1 MSWKQ
6 FFKDTAFYYTVYN
19 VHKINQGV
27 QDLNDSVKEFAD
39 QSHRDIQNLTQVIQD
54 NLSAIT
60 LELTLHTKLFRQILE
75 VLKNKIKAEAEELKQ
90 FGLYA
95 LKNGW
100 IEDAEKDFLESIKI
114 NRYDYQVYYL
124 LSKVA
129 SQKQNFDEQ
138 GEYLKKAYE
147 YAGEDA
153 AFKEYVLLD
162 IAVLYLQMGEIEIVK
177 SIIDNIK
184 LRGEQTFVTCMMRII
199 LDIKIKNINDETFI
213 NIEKAIDLYE
223 SEEPVRIIQAI
234 KALST
239 LLSTEEQVKVEN
251 ILNKKKLTICKKFGL
266 NTLTRVENLNK
277 LLTYILKND
286 NFIKGIVPAIVI
298 QKVFPYYHKL
308 TEIIFKLDLTKN
320 KLQDI
325 TINDYEKLSI
335 MPLYLEQIE
344 NRIINHYRNLL
355 AQKQEDNFLAKP
367 FDQTLPPELNF
378 NLGSND
384 KILVQVKLDTGEFLT
399 LSYFKFLII
408 QDKNSVLTYD
418 LLEDF
423 TNIEN
428 DILEKKEFSIDT
440 NQLEKVID
448 NFLNKERDRN
458 IGTSEKIK
466 FFLRDTQTG
475 KILTINDCSQYST
488 QFGSRQGFANLFN
501 LLMARTLYNIKYLLM
516 LKMFNISSIQL
527 ENILNFYLDI
537 KIEDDNVEF
546 IDDNVE
552 FLN

>member
-6 FFKDTAFYYTVYN
+6 FFKDTAFYNTVYN

-27 QDLNDSVKEFAD
+27 QDLNDSVKEFSD

-75 VLKNKIKAEAEELKQ
+75 VLKNKKKAEAEELKQ
-90 FGLYA
+90 FGLHA

-100 IEDAEKDFLESIKI
+100 FEDAEKDFLESIKI

-124 LSKVA
+124 LSKVT

-162 IAVLYLQMGEIEIVK
+162 IAVLYLQLGEIETVK
-177 SIIDNIK
+177 SIIENIK

-199 LDIKIKNINDETFI
+199 LDIKINHVTDETFI
-213 NIEKAIDLYE
+213 NIENAIDLYE
-223 SEEPVRIIQAI
+223 SEEPARIIQAI

-239 LLSTEEQVKVEN
+239 LLPIDEQSKVEN

-277 LLTYILKND
+277 LLTYILSND
-286 NFIKGIVPAIVI
+286 NFIKGVVPTTII
-298 QKVFPYYHKL
+298 QKVFPYYYKL
-308 TEIIFKLDLTKN
+308 TEVLSKLDLTKA
-320 KLQDI
+320 KLHDI
-325 TINDYEKLSI
+325 TINNYEKLSI
-335 MPLYLEQIE
+335 MPPYLEQIE
-344 NRIINHYRNLL
+344 DRIISDYRNLL
-355 AQKQEDNFLAKP
+355 AQKQEGNFLANP
-367 FDQTLPPELNF
+367 FEQTLTPELNF
-378 NLGSND
+378 NLGSDD

-408 QDKNSVLTYD
+408 PDKNSVITYD

-428 DILEKKEFSIDT
+428 DILDKKEFTIDT
-440 NQLEKVID
+440 TQLEKAID
-448 NFLNKERDRN
+448 NFLYKERERN

-466 FFLRDTQTG
+466 FFLRDTKTG
-475 KILTINDCSQYST
+475 KILTINDSSQYT
-488 QFGSRQGFANLFN
+488 TRFGSRDGFANLFN
-501 LLMARTLYNIKYLLM
+501 LLMGRTHYNIQYLLM
-516 LKMFNISSIQL
+516 LKMFNVSSIQL

-537 KIEDDNVEF
+537 KVEDDTVEF
-546 IDDNVE
+546 IDDDVE
-552 FLN
+552 FLD